1 VFTRLVAVSY
11 KFCKTPCT
19 GLEPATRWLTAYRK
33 PNVSIGFCCLGKDFS
48 GAIGPEI
55 DGDPSRRRFTLSCAG
70 PIELLRSCAPVK
82 YLIQTLVDSKVRSC
96 RVGRSIVGC
105 KTIPIGQLERR
116 LRFEHLRGLCRVAT
130 GAFG

>member
-1 VFTRLVAVSY
+1 MSRFSVENQLA
-11 KFCKTPCT
+11 PCT
-19 GLEPATRWLTAYRK
+19 GLEPATRWLTAYWK
-33 PNVSIGFCCLGKDFS
+33 PNDFIGFCCLGKDFS
-48 GAIGPEI
+48 EAIGPEI

-105 KTIPIGQLERR
+105 KTSPIGELVRR
-116 LRFEHLRGLCRVAT
+116 LRFEHPRGLCRVAS